1 MNKGGKMGKVLILYA
16 SRSNETKSI
25 AELIAEGV
33 RISGHEVEIK
43 KTSQIKSEEDLKG
56 YDGYAFGSAT
66 YHGEMISSMK
76 QILFIAE
83 RAELKGKPGGSFGA
97 YGWSGEAPG
106 RIFDTMQHVYGMKM
120 VSGPLMLK
128 ASWVGGGNKAAQ
140 NYGKNITAMM

>member
-1 MNKGGKMGKVLILYA
+1 MGKVLILYA

-106 RIFDTMQHVYGMKM
+106 RIFDTMQHIYGMKM

-140 NYGKNITAMM
+140 DYGKSITAMM

>member
-1 MNKGGKMGKVLILYA
+1 MGKVLILYA

-33 RISGHEVEIK
+33 RISGHEVEMK

-140 NYGKNITAMM
+140 DYGKSITAMM